1 MNFEETA
8 LHLLPTLLCYGSSAT
23 NQRRAARRHC
33 ASRQGWLQ
41 LLIIFFYQVC
51 SHTPRPPPLPSGR
64 SSRPRF
70 RCERPVSLPYV
81 PLVSCTRL
89 TLLQLPVQIRRCND
103 IFQIGAF
110 ACAAACCWAS
120 LFASPRPRPCWC
132 RVACECVRA
141 ANSCPQGVNPQ
152 DTVKV

>member
-23 NQRRAARRHC
+23 NQRRAAGRHC
-33 ASRQGWLQ
+33 ASRQGRLQ
-41 LLIIFFYQVC
+41 PLNWSYFLSIMC
-51 SHTPRPPPLPSGR
+51 SYSSPPPPPPSGC

-70 RCERPVSLPYV
+70 RCERPVSLASV
-81 PLVSCTRL
+81 PLVLCTCL
-89 TLLQLPVQIRRCND
+89 KLLQLPVQIHRCND

-110 ACAAACCWAS
+110 ACAAACCCAS
-120 LFASPRPRPCWC
+120 LFAPPCWC
-132 RVACECVRA
+132 RVSCECVPA
-141 ANSCPQGVNPQ
+141 ADSFPQGVNPQ